1 MFSSALS
8 TLKKVALT
16 TLGSA
21 ATLTYL
27 SLPGLAQVDET
38 IKTGAEVNEISQS
51 TTLLILATTGDGQIA
66 GNGSGSL
73 IAKEGNTC
81 VGVTN
86 RHVIDGANE
95 FRYVVRTA
103 DREIHPVKE
112 IRAFNQEDLAIVTF
126 ECQQNYTPVPLA
138 TYQLSPGQEVYLSGW
153 PADST
158 PDGSYAR
165 HFTSGSISTIL
176 DSPVA
181 GYQVGYTNVTNSGMS
196 GGQVLDAAGR
206 LVSIHGV
213 GARQDSARLAARL
226 GIEQSVASELADKT
240 GFNYGIPVTTFL
252 ARASQAGFN
261 YPFNVVYSAPQAP
274 ASGPVS
280 QGSYTYEP
288 DANDQVDLD
297 DTLNNVNSIFNTIDR
312 GANTFCRFLGC

>member
-181 GYQVGYTNVTNSGMS
+181 GYQEDLTTRH
-196 GGQVLDAAGR
+196 AAIR
-206 LVSIHGV
+206 HVCVAYLISCDRRV
-213 GARQDSARLAARL
+213 QDR
-226 GIEQSVASELADKT
+226 
-240 GFNYGIPVTTFL
+240 
-252 ARASQAGFN
+252 
-261 YPFNVVYSAPQAP
+261 
-274 ASGPVS
+274 
-280 QGSYTYEP
+280 
-288 DANDQVDLD
+288 
-297 DTLNNVNSIFNTIDR
+297 
-312 GANTFCRFLGC
+312 